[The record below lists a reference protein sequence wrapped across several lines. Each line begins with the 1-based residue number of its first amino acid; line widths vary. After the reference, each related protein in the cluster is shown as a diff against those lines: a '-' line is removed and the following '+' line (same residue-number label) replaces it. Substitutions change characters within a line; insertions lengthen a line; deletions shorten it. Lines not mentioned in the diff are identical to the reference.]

1 MDPAEIKADM
11 DEAYSKFLAKEAE
24 IADLVRHREV
34 LQRSYEFERDK
45 SHGWKWTSI
54 WLRRLNENQG
64 RQNMARQASL
74 AAQTQHKALAEMLK

>member
-11 DEAYSKFLAKEAE
+11 DAAYSKFRAKEAE
-24 IADLVRHREV
+24 IAGLVRHREF
-34 LQRSYEFERDK
+34 LQRSYELERDK
-45 SHGWKWTSI
+45 SPASRGTSI

-74 AAQTQHKALAEMLK
+74 AAQTQHKALAEMLA